1 MKSILLVGVIIGLSA
16 CVKPVGS
23 PAERAARDAAAMRL
37 TNSKCVIYMGGVS
50 GMKEVAKVASEKEA
64 EARSLG
70 ADDALIAK
78 GSQDA
83 QSTFSALEI
92 VAGKQVACENFVNM
106 TVNLVM

>member
-1 MKSILLVGVIIGLSA
+1 MKNILLIGTILGLSA
-16 CVKPVGS
+16 CVQPTQN

-37 TNSKCVIYMGGVS
+37 TNSQCVIYMGGIS
-50 GMKEVAKVASEKEA
+50 EMREVLNAANKKEA

-78 GSQDA
+78 GVQDA
-83 QSTFSALEI
+83 QSTFSALEV
-92 VAGKQVACENFVNM
+92 VAGRRAACTNFVNM